1 MSGKFSCQTILSYA
15 LAIKTPPAVTIT
27 LPAAIFI
34 FLFELLLLKSFFA
47 PLALYAYRDI
57 GDVLATLPEEFRQAV
72 VLSDVA
78 DLDYP
83 TIATLLEIPV
93 GTVKS
98 RVARGRTMLRE
109 RIGNHGDGGRRRMG
123 EE

>member
-1 MSGKFSCQTILSYA
+1 MSETEREPISTEPAPEQVSLDA
-15 LAIKTPPAVTIT
+15 LA
-27 LPAAIFI
+27 L
-34 FLFELLLLKSFFA
+34 S
-47 PLALYAYRDI
+47 DI
-57 GDVLATLPEEFRQAV
+57 DSVLARLPEEFRQAV

-83 TIATLLEIPV
+83 SIAELLGVPV

-98 RVARGRTMLRE
+98 RVARGRAQLRE
-109 RIGNHGDGGRRRMG
+109 VLGNPTERDERRMG